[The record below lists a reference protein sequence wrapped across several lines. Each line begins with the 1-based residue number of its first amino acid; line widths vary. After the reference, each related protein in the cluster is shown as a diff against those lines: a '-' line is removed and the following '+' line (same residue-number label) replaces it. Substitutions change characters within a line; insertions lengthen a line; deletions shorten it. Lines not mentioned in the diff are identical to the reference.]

1 MEPLN
6 LHFHATFPKEACL
19 IYFSK
24 PLPLSGHGHTSY
36 ENAPYQQEN
45 KRLNQEL
52 KHEQKL
58 TEQSIE
64 PLKVHLGDLE
74 TAVKEQLDK

>member
-1 MEPLN
+1 MDP
-6 LHFHATFPKEACL
+6 
-19 IYFSK
+19 
-24 PLPLSGHGHTSY
+24 Y